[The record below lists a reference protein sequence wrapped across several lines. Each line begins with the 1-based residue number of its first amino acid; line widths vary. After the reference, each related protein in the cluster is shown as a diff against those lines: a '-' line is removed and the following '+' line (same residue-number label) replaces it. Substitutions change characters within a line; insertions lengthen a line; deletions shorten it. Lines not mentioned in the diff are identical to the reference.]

1 MLFSDKRNEMQIL
14 YELLL
19 LAKKRPINKTRL
31 MYQTNLSYNHFIKY
45 LNYMLKYQFLLKKQ
59 GNPVGSIYYIGEK
72 GKKFIDTF
80 KNVLDSL
87 D

>member
-45 LNYMLKYQFLLKKQ
+45 LNYMLKYQFLFKKQ